1 MLIIV
6 SITTF
11 CDGDGDG
18 LGIFRLVFIFLL
30 FMSIYNLKL
39 MMKKMCS
46 FFMTWPI
53 IIYASLKQVGD
64 PIRDPD
70 IKDVTKKN
78 IFDKLL
84 FSDKLKKKV
93 ELET

>member
-1 MLIIV
+1 
-6 SITTF
+6 
-11 CDGDGDG
+11 
-18 LGIFRLVFIFLL
+18 
-30 FMSIYNLKL
+30 
-39 MMKKMCS
+39 MKKMCS

-53 IIYASLKQVGD
+53 IIYASLKQVGN

-70 IKDVTKKN
+70 IKVVTEKN

-84 FSDKLKKKV
+84 SDKLKKKV